1 MRPGNRRCKAGAGPD
16 LDEDRQ
22 AVVGVS
28 GSIQVV
34 LVFLRDVRHDQ
45 VDQRLHGVME
55 GGREALVPG
64 QLQGGDG
71 RDGTFTHLHKI
82 STTEKVLLQLY
93 SEQALKT
100 NLVQRESNRHTV
112 DVQA

>member
-1 MRPGNRRCKAGAGPD
+1 MKKAARAGPD

-34 LVFLRDVRHDQ
+34 FVFLRDVWHDQ

-55 GGREALVPG
+55 GGREALVSG
-64 QLQGGDG
+64 QLQGEEMA
-71 RDGTFTHLHKI
+71 HLHKF
-82 STTEKVLLQLY
+82 STI
-93 SEQALKT
+93 
-100 NLVQRESNRHTV
+100 
-112 DVQA
+112 

>member
-1 MRPGNRRCKAGAGPD
+1 MNPLSIRLKHRYERTKQILENRPSKQVKKPARAGPD

-34 LVFLRDVRHDQ
+34 FVFLRDVWHDQ

-55 GGREALVPG
+55 GGREALVSG
-64 QLQGGDG
+64 QLQGEEMA
-71 RDGTFTHLHKI
+71 RLHKF
-82 STTEKVLLQLY
+82 STI
-93 SEQALKT
+93 
-100 NLVQRESNRHTV
+100 
-112 DVQA
+112 